1 MPEQNSFITNERD
14 YVMSDVINGILPKC
28 NAVDMLVGYFYFS
41 GYSELCDKLIDKKIR
56 ILVGME
62 IDMLI
67 SGQVREIY
75 SLDNGQRSRQEIRD
89 NYYASL
95 RKVINDSNFLDT
107 EENQRKFRIFVDK
120 IMDGS
125 LEIRKTLDPCHAKLY
140 LFQYSDELNE
150 GGNDPGAVITGSS
163 NLSFEGL
170 TGRREINVRLNDKQ
184 HFIDGKKIFEELWQD
199 AILISDQE
207 KFRTEIIET
216 IWIDKDFSPYLMYLR
231 VLDEY
236 FNVPSRDNVLTPFD
250 ITNGKFRNLKYQTDA
265 IQMSLNT
272 IQEHNGVIISDV
284 VGLGKSV
291 IASTIARNLHLKTII
306 ICPPH
311 LDPQWNEYKDEF
323 GVAATVF
330 SGGKI
335 SEALTHYYNIALN
348 EQILVIIDEAH
359 RYRNEFTED
368 YSLLHELCSGN
379 KVVLL
384 TATPFNNDPSDIY
397 AMVKLFQLP
406 NKSTL
411 NTVENLGTTFRELI
425 KRYSELRKAQ
435 REGAINDETLSKDIE
450 LISKHIRSIINPLI
464 IRRSRLDLEAIP
476 AYKQDLETQGIK
488 PLIPED
494 PILLDYPLGDLQ
506 DLYLSTL
513 EKINPS
519 HDMDDG
525 QAYFRATRYTPIQYV
540 IPEKEKELAEKLEK
554 ETGVDYYLLIGRQAN
569 ISQFMRRMLVSRFE
583 SSIEA
588 FRTSLINMIRYSQNM
603 LEWVNRRD
611 KVPIYKKGNLPSVN
625 DFYESTQDGDIEIEE
640 TFEKYT
646 NRGFFEIDCKYLNK
660 EDFLK
665 DLQSDINVLEG
676 IRQEWFGDDNKIK
689 SDPKLES
696 FKKIVRHQ
704 IEKDPK
710 RKLVVFTE
718 FADTANYLGEALK
731 DEDYGVFKY
740 TSGDASPNN
749 KNTIRLNFDAGLE
762 KILQRDD
769 YHVLIATDA
778 ISEGYNLHRAGAIFN
793 YDIPY
798 NPTRVIQRIG
808 RINRINKKVFDKL
821 YIYNYFPTDVGESET
836 RVKEISTL
844 KMAMIHAILGEDTK
858 ALTSE
863 EELQSFFKDTYR
875 KEMAKSEAESWY
887 TKFKRQLDEAK
898 STDAYKQAMQI
909 PHRARIGRQVAKTKH
924 GVILFGKKGNDFI
937 FKISQNAISI
947 PEVLPAEDAL
957 ELFKAEVDEPAVPLT
972 SNFEPTY
979 QEIKQSLFSRDVET
993 ANERD
998 RRMAYDKINLIIE
1011 RNLVDN
1017 DYMQDLLC
1025 VLENDA
1031 LSGYEVRL
1039 INKLK
1044 RDDYV
1049 NLPQYIHA
1057 SYLKRI
1063 LHTANEVDKGD
1074 ETLILSEEL
1083 Q

>member
-1 MPEQNSFITNERD
+1 
-14 YVMSDVINGILPKC
+14 MSNVINGILPKC
-28 NAVDMLVGYFYFS
+28 SAVDMLVGYFFFS
-41 GYSELCDKLIDKKIR
+41 GYSELCDKLSNKHVR

-62 IDMLI
+62 VDMLI
-67 SGQVREIY
+67 SGQVNEIY
-75 SLDNGQRSRQEIRD
+75 RLNDSQRSRQEIRD
-89 NYYASL
+89 IYYESL
-95 RKVINDSNFLDT
+95 RKVINDSNFMDS
-107 EENQRKFRIFVDK
+107 EESQRKFKMFVDK
-120 IMDGS
+120 ILDGT

-140 LFQYSDELNE
+140 LFRYSDELNE

-170 TGRREINVRLNDKQ
+170 SGRREINVRLNDKQ
-184 HFIDGKKIFEELWQD
+184 HFVDGEEIFEELWQD
-199 AILISDQE
+199 AIEISAEDNFT
-207 KFRTEIIET
+207 KEIIKKV
-216 IWIDKDFSPYLMYLR
+216 WINQDFSPYLMYLR

-236 FNVPSRDNVLTPFD
+236 FNVPEKENVLTPFD

-265 IQMSLNT
+265 ITMALNT
-272 IQEHNGVIISDV
+272 IEEHNGVIISDV
-284 VGLGKSV
+284 VGLGKSI
-291 IASTIARNLHLKTII
+291 IASTIARNLRLKTII
-306 ICPPH
+306 VSPPH
-311 LDPQWNEYKDEF
+311 LVQQWNEYKDEF
-323 GVAATVF
+323 GVTATVF

-335 SEALTHYYNIALN
+335 TQALEHYYSIAPN
-348 EQILVIIDEAH
+348 EQVLIIIDEAH
-359 RYRNEFTED
+359 RYRNEYTED

-397 AMVKLFQLP
+397 AMIKLFQLP
-406 NKSTL
+406 NRSSL
-411 NTVENLGTTFRELI
+411 NTVENLGFTFKELI
-425 KRYSELRKAQ
+425 KQYSELRQGQ
-435 REGAINDETLSKDIE
+435 RNGTVDETDASKTVE
-450 LISKHIRSIINPLI
+450 LISKQIRSIINPLI

-476 AYKQDLETQGIK
+476 AYKKDLEKQGIK

-494 PILLDYPLGDLQ
+494 PILLDYPLGDLK

-519 HDMDDG
+519 CEDEDG
-525 QAYFRATRYTPIQYV
+525 KSYFRATRYTPVNYV
-540 IPEKEKELAEKLEK
+540 LPDKEEELAKILEE

-569 ISQFMRRMLVSRFE
+569 ISKFMRRMLVSRFE

-588 FRTSLINMIRYSQNM
+588 FRTSLIFMEKYSQHM
-603 LEWVNRRD
+603 LEWVNKRN

-625 DFYESTQDGDIEIEE
+625 DFYESSEDGNAEIEE
-640 TFEKYT
+640 AFEKYA
-646 NRGFFEIDCKYLNK
+646 NRGFFEIDCKYLK
-660 EDFLK
+660 KDEFLA

-676 IRQEWFGDDNKIK
+676 IRKAWFGEENKIK

-696 FKKIVRHQ
+696 FKKIVRQQ
-704 IEKDPK
+704 IESDPK

-731 DEDYGVFKY
+731 DEKYGVFKY
-740 TSGDASPNN
+740 TSADASHNN
-749 KNTIRLNFDAGLE
+749 KNTIRLNFDAGIE

-863 EELQSFFKDTYR
+863 EQLQSFFAEQYR
-875 KEMAKSEAESWY
+875 KQMGKSEAESWY
-887 TKFKRQLDEAK
+887 TRFKRQLDEAK
-898 STDAYKQAMQI
+898 STDAYKEAMKI
-909 PHRARIGRQVAKTKH
+909 PHRSRVGRNVVKTRS

-937 FKISQNAISI
+937 FKISQNADSE
-947 PEVLPAEDAL
+947 PEMLPAEDAL
-957 ELFKAEVDEPAVPLT
+957 ELFKAEVDEQSAPL
-972 SNFEPTY
+972 SDNFEPTY
-979 QEIKQSLFSRDVET
+979 QKLKQSLFERDVET
-993 ANERD
+993 ANEKE
-998 RRMAYDKINLIIE
+998 RRTAYEKINLISE
-1011 RNLVDN
+1011 RDIVDN
-1017 DYMQDLLC
+1017 DYMKDLMC

-1031 LSGYEVRL
+1031 LSGYELRL
-1039 INKLK
+1039 INKLRPNEYAK
-1044 RDDYV
+1044 
-1049 NLPQYIHA
+1049 LPQYIHA
-1057 SYLKRI
+1057 NYLKRI
-1063 LHTANEVDKGD
+1063 LHTANEVDKGE